1 MTKYKIC
8 QIIGG
13 EQEYFYCKQK
23 FGPFWVTPFCGD
35 LRYDTLYNGMGK
47 NPMCRRFKTKEELLK
62 TIEKV
67 RENDLAREKYWEDQ
81 KKNQHIELGEV

>member
-1 MTKYKIC
+1 
-8 QIIGG
+8 
-13 EQEYFYCKQK
+13 
-23 FGPFWVTPFCGD
+23 
-35 LRYDTLYNGMGK
+35 MGK